1 MSLPE
6 WAPDGVDVTVPNAAR
21 VYDYGLGGYHNFAV
35 DREFAEQLI
44 SAWPGILQVAH
55 TNRAYLG
62 RVVRWLAAQGVRQF
76 LDIGSGIPTRG
87 NVHEVVQA
95 IDPDARVVY
104 VDVDDVAVSHGQA
117 ILAGNRYAAAI
128 GGDLRHPAGILGHER
143 VRALIDFDRPVAVL
157 LVAVLHFL
165 GDEDDP
171 PKLVRELTEAL
182 VPGSYVAVSHFTA
195 VDDLGHEHEQVTKLY
210 DRTPT
215 SVRTRNPKQVAGI
228 LAGLELVEP
237 GVVPITSWHP
247 DPEEPAEHEQR
258 SVLGA
263 VGRKP
268 E

>member
-35 DREFAEQLI
+35 DREFADQLI

-55 TNRAYLG
+55 TNRAFLG
-62 RVVRWLAAQGVRQF
+62 RVVRWLAGQGIRQF

-95 IDPDARVVY
+95 IDPAATVVY

-117 ILAGNRYAAAI
+117 ILAENGNATAI
-128 GGDLRHPAGILGHER
+128 GGDLRRPEGILADPR
-143 VRALIDFDRPVAVL
+143 VRALIDFDQPVAIL

-165 GDEDDP
+165 SDEDDP
-171 PKLVRELTEAL
+171 PALVRTLAAACA
-182 VPGSYVAVSHFTA
+182 PGSYVALSHFTA
-195 VDDLGHEHEQVTKLY
+195 VDDLGSEHEQVTKLY

-215 SVRTRNPKQVAGI
+215 SVRTRNPDQVAAI

-237 GVVPITSWHP
+237 GIVPITSWHP
-247 DPEEPAEHEQR
+247 DPAEPPEHEQR

-263 VGRKP
+263 VAKRP
-268 E
+268 

>member
-1 MSLPE
+1 VSLPE
-6 WAPDGVDVTVPNAAR
+6 WAPDGVDVSVPNAAR

-55 TNRAYLG
+55 TNRAFLG

-87 NVHEVVQA
+87 NVHEVAQA
-95 IDPDARVVY
+95 IAPQATVVY

-117 ILAGNRYAAAI
+117 ILAGNEHAAAI
-128 GGDLRHPAGILGHER
+128 GGDLRHPAAILADER
-143 VRALIDFDRPVAVL
+143 VRALINFDRPIAVL

-165 GDEDDP
+165 GDDDDP
-171 PKLVRELTEAL
+171 PSLVRELTAAL
-182 VPGSYVAVSHFTA
+182 PPGSYVAISHFTA

-215 SVRTRNPKQVAGI
+215 SVRTRTPEQVAAI
-228 LAGLELVEP
+228 LAGLQLVEP
-237 GVVPITSWHP
+237 GIVPITSWHP
-247 DPEEPAEHEQR
+247 DPAEPAEPEQR

-263 VGRKP
+263 VARKP
-268 E
+268 A